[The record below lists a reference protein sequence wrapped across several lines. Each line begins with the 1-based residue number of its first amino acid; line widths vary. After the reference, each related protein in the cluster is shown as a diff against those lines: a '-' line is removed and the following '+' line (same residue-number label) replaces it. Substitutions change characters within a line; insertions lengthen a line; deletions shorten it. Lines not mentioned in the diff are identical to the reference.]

1 MDKNKLVRGVEACGW
16 AKTNLFGASRLVDGE
31 KQTCSGRR
39 GLWMGKNKLV
49 RGVEACGW
57 GKTNLFGASRL
68 VDVEKQTWYVRR
80 GMWMLLHKLS
90 LCGYACGCVSK
101 IACAGACIRV

>member
-1 MDKNKLVRGVEACGW
+1 MEKNKLVRGVEACGW
-16 AKTNLFGASRLVDGE
+16 GKTNLFGASRLVDGE

-57 GKTNLFGASRL
+57 GKKNLFGASNGADHDLDPPFR
-68 VDVEKQTWYVRR
+68 KHH
-80 GMWMLLHKLS
+80 G
-90 LCGYACGCVSK
+90 
-101 IACAGACIRV
+101 AGNDHDATDLNHDGADHDLDPLFLNH